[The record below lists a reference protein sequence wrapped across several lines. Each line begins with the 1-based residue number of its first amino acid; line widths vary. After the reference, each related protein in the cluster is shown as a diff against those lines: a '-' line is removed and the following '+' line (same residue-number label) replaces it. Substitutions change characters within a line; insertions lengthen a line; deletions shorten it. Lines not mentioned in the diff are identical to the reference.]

1 MQILHNALPIFQKLW
16 LFVILF
22 NHACLIIYITSYFRY
37 KLTQKLYREEERQKT
52 EGVAVLLHVVPVMY
66 IMYREENAL
75 K

>member
-52 EGVAVLLHVVPVMY
+52 EGVAVLLHMVPVHVMLRKEKR
-66 IMYREENAL
+66 MH
-75 K
+75 